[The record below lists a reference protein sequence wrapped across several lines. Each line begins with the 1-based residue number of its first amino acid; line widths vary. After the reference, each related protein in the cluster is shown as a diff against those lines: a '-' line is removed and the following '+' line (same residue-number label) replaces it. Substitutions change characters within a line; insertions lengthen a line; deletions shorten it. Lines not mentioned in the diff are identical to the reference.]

1 MATNNFWTETY
12 IEKLIRKLKGE
23 EMENSIQTIETPFE
37 YESLVF
43 SEAAWFKVKKM
54 PLLMNG
60 KIPDDAPVNK
70 NVYLGPFFIY
80 DTDL

>member
-12 IEKLIRKLKGE
+12 IEKLIRKLKGDE
-23 EMENSIQTIETPFE
+23 PDDSVLTVETPLDH
-37 YESLVF
+37 ESLIF

-54 PLLMNG
+54 PEIIEG
-60 KIPDDAPVNK
+60 DIPDDSPSNK
-70 NVYLGPFFIY
+70 NVYLGPFLIY